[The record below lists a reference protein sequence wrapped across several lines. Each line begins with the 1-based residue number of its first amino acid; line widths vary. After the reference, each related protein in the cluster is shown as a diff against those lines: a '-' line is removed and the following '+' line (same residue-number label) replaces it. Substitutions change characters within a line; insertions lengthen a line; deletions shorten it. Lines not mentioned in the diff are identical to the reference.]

1 MLTFQ
6 DIILR
11 LQNFWMKKECTLIQP
26 FDLEMGAAT
35 FHPATALKAIGA
47 DLDPLLNKAK
57 QSPPIPVSVGSITA
71 NTAAAEIAASMA
83 FPPCFKMLIA
93 VSDASGCDVA
103 TIALRE

>member
-1 MLTFQ
+1 P
-6 DIILR
+6 
-11 LQNFWMKKECTLIQP
+11 EP
-26 FDLEMGAAT
+26 
-35 FHPATALKAIGA
+35 LKAIGA

-83 FPPCFKMLIA
+83 LPPCFIILIA

-103 TIALRE
+103 TIALLE